1 MLQIL
6 DIFSNIVQVKDVRLY
21 MIVEL
26 VFLILNLI

>member
-6 DIFSNIVQVKDVRLY
+6 GIFSNIVQVKDVRLY

>member
-6 DIFSNIVQVKDVRLY
+6 DIFYNIVQAKDVHLY